1 MSIKS
6 GHMHT
11 CTEKNLQG
19 NPLGWMVM
27 GNIEVD
33 NLMED
38 LNPTIQG
45 ESIDI
50 KIFKDIPNVNFNN

>member
-1 MSIKS
+1 
-6 GHMHT
+6 
-11 CTEKNLQG
+11 
-19 NPLGWMVM
+19 MVM